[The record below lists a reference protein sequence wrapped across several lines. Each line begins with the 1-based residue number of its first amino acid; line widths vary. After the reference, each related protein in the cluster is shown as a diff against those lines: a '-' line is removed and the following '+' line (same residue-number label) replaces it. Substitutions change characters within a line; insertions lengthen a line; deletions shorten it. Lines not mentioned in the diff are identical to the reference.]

1 MAEDAPAPTPA
12 PTGDARTASAA
23 PLDEETLRAYASAV
37 RALLDHGG
45 FERTGDVQ
53 QAKRWDFDHI
63 TRWLDANGRPDRRL
77 TVHVAG
83 SKGKGSVASMV
94 AAILREASRASGG
107 GPVLLL
113 TSPDL
118 HSPRERI
125 QVDGRPLSYLE
136 FAEVAGTLLADPEAA
151 AWSYFEMLTVMG
163 WVAGQR
169 SGCEWQVVEVGLGG
183 RLDTTNAVAE
193 KQVAVITPIDLEHVA
208 ILGDSIPAVA
218 REKAGIITGPCEVVA
233 EPMRAS
239 AIDVVR
245 ERSAEVGATLHE
257 VTEEC
262 ALRVLSSGLEGQK
275 LDIRTPVRTYRNL
288 ETALVGPYQTENLA
302 TALRAAEL
310 AWASAHPGEDL
321 PEAAVRDAL
330 RGFRMP
336 GRFEVVKQQPLVILD
351 GLHTPLAAR
360 RFAEGLRTLPVP
372 KRRVWV
378 LGVLSDKALDE
389 MVEPLLAAGDD
400 VIVAPAGSTRSAEVG
415 DVVRVVNAR
424 GAIAQQAASVVE
436 AVERAR
442 EMAGERGAVL
452 VVGSLYVVAAAREHL
467 LGIAG
472 DHALGLR

>member
-1 MAEDAPAPTPA
+1 MPDTPDAPTPA
-12 PTGDARTASAA
+12 DAATSEG
-23 PLDEETLRAYASAV
+23 PLDEEALRDYASAV
-37 RALLDHGG
+37 RRLLDHGG
-45 FERTGDVQ
+45 FERTGDVA
-53 QAKRWDFDHI
+53 QAKKWDFDHI

-118 HSPRERI
+118 HSARERI
-125 QVDGRPLSYLE
+125 QVDGRPLGHRQ
-136 FAEVAGTLLADPEAA
+136 FARVAERLLDDPAA
-151 AWSYFEMLTVMG
+151 EGWSYFEMLTVMG
-163 WVAGQR
+163 WMAGAEAA
-169 SGCEWQVVEVGLGG
+169 CEWQVVEVGLGG

-218 REKAGIITGPCEVVA
+218 REKAGIITGPCEVVV
-233 EPMRAS
+233 EPMRQS
-239 AIDVVR
+239 AIDVIR
-245 ERSAEVGATLHE
+245 ARSLEVGATPHE

-262 ALRVLSSGLEGQK
+262 ALRVTASSLDGQK

-288 ETALVGPYQTENLA
+288 EVALVGPYQTENLA

-310 AWASAHPGEDL
+310 AWASAHGGDDL

-330 RGFRMP
+330 RRFHMP
-336 GRFEVVKQQPLVILD
+336 GRFEVVKQKPLVILD

-360 RFAEGLRTLPVP
+360 RFAEGLRALPVP

-378 LGVLSDKALDE
+378 LGVLSDKALDQ
-389 MVEPLLAAGDD
+389 MVEPLLGEGDD
-400 VIVAPAGSTRSAEVG
+400 VIVAPAGSARSADAG
-415 DVVRVVNAR
+415 DIVRAVNAR
-424 GAIAQQAASVVE
+424 GAIAQRAPSVAD
-436 AVERAR
+436 AVDRAR
-442 EMAGERGAVL
+442 DMAGQGGAVL

-472 DHALGLR
+472 DHTLGLR

>member
-1 MAEDAPAPTPA
+1 MTDAPDSP
-12 PTGDARTASAA
+12 PTGPMSSETA
-23 PLDEETLRAYASAV
+23 LDEATLRAYASAM

-53 QAKRWDFDHI
+53 QAKKWDFDHI
-63 TRWLDANGRPDRRL
+63 TRWLDANERPDRRL

-136 FAEVAGTLLADPEAA
+136 FAEVAATLLADPTAEG
-151 AWSYFEMLTVMG
+151 WSYFEMLTVMG
-163 WVAGQR
+163 WIAGR
-169 SGCEWQVVEVGLGG
+169 RTGCEWQVVEVGLGG
-183 RLDTTNAVAE
+183 RLDTTNALAQ

-218 REKAGIITGPCEVVA
+218 REKAGIITGPCEVVV

-245 ERSAEVGATLHE
+245 ARTAEVGAALHE
-257 VTEEC
+257 ATEEC
-262 ALRVLSSGLEGQK
+262 ALRVLSSGLDGQK
-275 LDIRTPVRTYRNL
+275 IDIRTPVRTYRNL
-288 ETALVGPYQTENLA
+288 QVALVGPYQTENLA

-310 AWASAHPGEDL
+310 AWASAYPHEDL
-321 PEAAVRDAL
+321 PEAAVREAL
-330 RGFRMP
+330 RRFHMP
-336 GRFEVVKQQPLVILD
+336 GRFEVVKQQPLLILD

-360 RFAEGLRTLPVP
+360 RFAEGIRALPVP

-389 MVEPLLAAGDD
+389 IVEPLLVEGDD
-400 VIVAPAGSTRSAEVG
+400 VIVAPAGSARSADVG
-415 DVVRVVNAR
+415 DIVRAVNAR
-424 GAIAQQAASVVE
+424 GAIAQRAASVAE
-436 AVERAR
+436 AVDRAR
-442 EMAGERGAVL
+442 DLAGASGAVL